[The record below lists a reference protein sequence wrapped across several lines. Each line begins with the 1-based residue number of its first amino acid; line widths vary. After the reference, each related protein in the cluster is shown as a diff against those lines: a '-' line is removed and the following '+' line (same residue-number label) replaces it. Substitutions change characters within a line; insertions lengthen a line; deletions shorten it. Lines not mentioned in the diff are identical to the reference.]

1 MSCVTSLLL
10 SDGEPIDNQFK
21 TWTAPMKSLS
31 LSESR
36 RDLYYG
42 WRRLADSFGGAGA
55 SPAKTATIT

>member
-1 MSCVTSLLL
+1 MAK
-10 SDGEPIDNQFK
+10 PIDNQFK

-42 WRRLADSFGGAGA
+42 WRRLADSFGGSRSEPGQDGNDHLG
-55 SPAKTATIT
+55 